1 MPFLGSKVYISGQK
15 LVCLISRT
23 KWPYDLLNLSHGIK
37 RETKA
42 NLEFLLELI
51 EEKSGYPLNQRS
63 TVQRSFFIL
72 KTTILD
78 DDHSLILLRQSRQ
91 RLQEATTTLW
101 LRTWV
106 AARAPVPW
114 SA

>member
-1 MPFLGSKVYISGQK
+1 MI
-15 LVCLISRT
+15 
-23 KWPYDLLNLSHGIK
+23 NLSHSIK
-37 RETKA
+37 REIKA

-63 TVQRSFFIL
+63 TVQRSFL
-72 KTTILD
+72 KKTTKLE
-78 DDHSLILLRQSRQ
+78 DDHSLTLLRQSRQ
-91 RLQEATTTLW
+91 RLQEATTTLL